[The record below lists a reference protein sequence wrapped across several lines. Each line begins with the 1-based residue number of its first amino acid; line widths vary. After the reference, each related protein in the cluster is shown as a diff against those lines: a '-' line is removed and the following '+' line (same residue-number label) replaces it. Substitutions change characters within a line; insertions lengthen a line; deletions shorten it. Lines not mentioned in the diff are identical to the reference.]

1 MSLADLIPGRM
12 PPGFRWVSDL
22 MWRLEHA
29 FERSRAADRPE
40 DDTRIR
46 IFLVLSVFALAFTV
60 LAMGAVRSAVF
71 SDAARG
77 GAYGGPLAGARADL
91 VDRNG
96 ELLALDLTHYG
107 VYLDPTE
114 VWDEPATRRALLTT
128 IADLQPRRL
137 EKALRAGRRTYL
149 VGGLTPEQR
158 DAIHDLG
165 LPGIYFEEEQR
176 RVYPLGPLAAHLIGF
191 TDSGG
196 EGLAGVER
204 ALNDDIRGASVG
216 HGQVPLSID
225 LRVQAALEDE
235 LQKAAATFTPKGAVG
250 IVTNVHTGEILA
262 MASYPDFDPNEPGE
276 ASDEARLNR
285 AAASVFEMGS
295 TFKAF
300 TVAAGL
306 DAGVA
311 TPSSTYDASRPFQL
325 GYRTIHDY
333 HGTNR
338 VLTLVDVFIHS
349 SNIGTAK
356 LAESLGPARLS
367 RYFAGLGLTRQT
379 PIELKESARPLTP
392 KVWDEDTVASTSFGH
407 GMNVSPLALTAA
419 YGAVLNGGVLVPLT
433 IRKQPDGYQP
443 KGERVLSE
451 ETTLTMLQI
460 MRANVE
466 RGTGGKANAEGLSVG
481 GKTGTGEKYD
491 PAIRGYSN
499 TRQVS
504 SFAAV
509 FPTTGPVDAP
519 RYFVLILMDE
529 PHGAA
534 ESYGFSTGGWVAAPA
549 AGRVI
554 DRIAPFLGVSRQ
566 PDQPLSI
573 MQYVTGAEGDH

>member
-1 MSLADLIPGRM
+1 MSLADLVPSRL
-12 PPGFRWVSDL
+12 PYGFRWISEG

-46 IFLVLSVFALAFTV
+46 IFFV
-60 LAMGAVRSAVF
+60 LAIFAFSFVVLGFGAARSALFFDAVRV
-71 SDAARG
+71 G
-77 GAYGGPLAGARADL
+77 GLGGPIAGARADL

-96 ELLALDLTHYG
+96 QLLALDLTHYG
-107 VYLDPTE
+107 VYLDPAE
-114 VWDEPATRRALLTT
+114 IWDVPETRRVLLTA
-128 IADLQPRRL
+128 IPELPSRRL
-137 EKALRAGRRTYL
+137 ERALKGSRRAYL
-149 VGGLTPEQR
+149 IGSLTPAQKDR
-158 DAIHDLG
+158 IHDLG
-165 LPGIYFEEEQR
+165 MPGIYFEPEER
-176 RVYPLGPLAAHLIGF
+176 RVYPLGATAAHLIGF

-204 ALNDDIRGASVG
+204 ALNDDILNASVG
-216 HGQVPLSID
+216 HGQVALSID
-225 LRVQAALEDE
+225 LRVQAALEEE

-250 IVTNVHTGEILA
+250 IVTNVQTGEILG
-262 MASYPDFDPNEPGE
+262 MASYPDFDPNTAGQ
-276 ASDEARLNR
+276 ATDDQRLNR

-306 DAGVA
+306 DSGVA
-311 TPSSTYDASRPFQL
+311 TPSSTFDASRPFQL
-325 GYRTIHDY
+325 GYRTIRDY
-333 HGTNR
+333 HGANR

-356 LAESLGPARLS
+356 LAEALGPQRLQK
-367 RYFAGLGLTRQT
+367 YFDGLGLTRTT
-379 PIELKESARPLTP
+379 PVELKESARPLTP
-392 KVWDEDTVASTSFGH
+392 KVWDDDAVASTSFGH

-419 YGAVLNGGVLVPLT
+419 YGAVVNGGMLVPLT
-433 IRKQPDGYQP
+433 IRKLPEGTRPQG
-443 KGERVLSE
+443 KRVFSE
-451 ETTLTMLQI
+451 ETSMTMLQI

-481 GKTGTGEKYD
+481 GKTGTGEKFD
-491 PAIRGYSN
+491 PAIRGYS
-499 TRQVS
+499 TTKQIS

-509 FPTTGPVDAP
+509 FPSDGPIDQP

-534 ESYGFSTGGWVAAPA
+534 ESYGFSTGGWVGAPA

-554 DRIAPFLGVSRQ
+554 DRIAPFLGVQRR
-566 PDQPLSI
+566 PDQPLAVA
-573 MQYVTGAEGDH
+573 QYVTGAEGDH